1 MGFGLGGGEPI
12 PLEQISLNFSRHVR
26 ADVPAVQK
34 VREAAEMTPQLP
46 DEPGRPELGDIPASV
61 SADESF
67 AIPIVTPA
75 ADWML

>member
-1 MGFGLGGGEPI
+1 MAYGQGGEVIPI
-12 PLEQISLNFSRHVR
+12 DQISLNFIRHVR

-34 VREAAEMTPQLP
+34 VREAAEITPQLP